1 LCGPAFF
8 VCVAAPDDV
17 LELALLEALVAT
29 EDTDEEALETEDET
43 EDKALVDV
51 VMTPVAEEDDI
62 AVVAVE
68 AIVEEQDTAFEF

>member
-1 LCGPAFF
+1 
-8 VCVAAPDDV
+8 
-17 LELALLEALVAT
+17 LLEALVAT